1 MWNKLSI
8 LILRK
13 RLAFI
18 VVLSLATAIMVLGA
32 LKIQLS
38 FEFARI
44 LPTTDPAYKTYEAFK
59 DRFGEDGNVLVI
71 GFEDPRMF
79 ELKKFQGWYDLSEQI
94 KKIDGVK
101 EVLSLASLYNIE
113 RNDSLQRFEF
123 KQILTSRPEDQQTV
137 DSIARIIKS
146 LPFYEGLAYSKD
158 TSTTLMAVTFERKDL
173 NSSHRLQMVKD
184 IKEAAEKFGAANNI
198 QMHYSGMPY
207 IRTEYMNKV
216 SGETK
221 MFLALAVLVTGII
234 LYLFFRSI
242 TSVLLSLG
250 VVLIGVVW
258 ALGTMGF
265 LDYRITVLSGM
276 IPPLI
281 IIIGVPNCIFL
292 INKYHQEYLIH
303 KNKVKA
309 LSRMIQ
315 TVGLSLFL
323 ANVTTAIG
331 FGVFYF
337 TNSSLLVEF
346 GVVAAINV
354 MVTYAITLILIPI
367 VLSFMPEP
375 QTKQISHLEGKR
387 INKVLGF
394 IDRIVH
400 NHRPAI
406 YITITVISLISVY
419 GMLKINIIGFVVDDL
434 PKRDPIY
441 EDLHFFESR
450 FNGVLPFEI
459 LVDTKKRGGVFADDG
474 RVLYRINN
482 LQKEIAKYEEFSK
495 PLSVVEGTKFFY
507 QAYRNGREKFYI
519 LPGALE
525 LKKLTDYLPKEGRTN
540 NRLSSFVDT
549 SNRFTRVSYQVKD
562 VGSVRMKELIN
573 ELNPKIDSIFGDEYD
588 VTITGHS
595 PMFLK
600 SNDYLFKNL
609 FESLLIEIV
618 LITIVGMLLFRSI
631 KIIILSKLPCLI
643 PLLITAGLMGFF
655 DIHFKPSTILI
666 FTIAFGISSDGTIYF
681 LTKYRHELKKNKL
694 PVKEAISATIFD
706 TGVSMVYTAVI
717 LFCGFAI
724 FAGSSFGGTIALGV
738 LVSITLLVS
747 MCTNLILL
755 PSILLSLDRTIS
767 KREML
772 EEPVFDIDESVE
784 GEEESGR
791 NGK

>member
-1 MWNKLSI
+1 MWDKLSF

-13 RLAFI
+13 RMTFV
-18 VVLSLATAIMVLGA
+18 VVLTICTAVMIFGA
-32 LKIQLS
+32 LNIQLS

-44 LPTTDPAYKTYEAFK
+44 LPKTDPAYKTYEAFK

-71 GFEDPRMF
+71 GFEDPDMF
-79 ELKKFQGWYDLSEQI
+79 RLQKFQGWYDLSMDI

-101 EVLSLASLYNIE
+101 EVLSLANLYSIE
-113 RNDSLQRFEF
+113 RNDSLQKFEF
-123 KQILTSRPEDQQTV
+123 NPIVQSRPEDQATV
-137 DSIARIIKS
+137 DSIAKVIHS
-146 LPFYEGLAYSKD
+146 LPFYEGLAYSKE
-158 TSTTLMAVTFERKDL
+158 TNTTLMAVTFERKDL
-173 NSSHRLQMVKD
+173 NSSHRLNMVKE
-184 IKEAAEKFGAANNI
+184 IKEAAEKFGSTHNLK
-198 QMHYSGMPY
+198 MHYSGMPF

-216 SGETK
+216 AGETK
-221 MFLALAVLVTGII
+221 LFLLLAVIVTGLI
-234 LYLFFRSI
+234 LYMFFRSLS
-242 TSVLLSLG
+242 SVALSLG

-258 ALGTMGF
+258 SLGTMGF

-281 IIIGVPNCIFL
+281 IIIGIPNCIFL
-292 INKYHQEYLIH
+292 INKYHHEYLIH
-303 KNKVKA
+303 KNKGKA
-309 LSRMIQ
+309 LSRTIQ

-323 ANVTTAIG
+323 ANITTAIG

-354 MVTYAITLILIPI
+354 MATYVITLILIPI
-367 VLSFMPEP
+367 VLSFMPAPKE
-375 QTKQISHLEGKR
+375 KQISHLEGKR
-387 INKVLGF
+387 INKALSF
-394 IDRIVH
+394 INHIVH
-400 NHRPAI
+400 NHRKAI
-406 YITITVISLISVY
+406 YGIITVIVVISTY
-419 GMLKINIIGFVVDDL
+419 GMMKINIIGYVVDDL
-434 PKRDPIY
+434 PKKDPIY
-441 EDLHFFESR
+441 EDLHFFETR

-474 RVLYRINN
+474 KLLYKINN
-482 LQKEIAKYEEFSK
+482 LQKTMAQYEEFSK

-507 QAYRNGREKFYI
+507 QGFKDGKRKFYI

-525 LKKLTDYLPKEGRTN
+525 LKKMIDYLPQNGKNN
-540 NRLSSFVDT
+540 NRLSSFVDS

-588 VTITGHS
+588 VSITGHS

-609 FESLLIEIV
+609 FESLFIEII
-618 LITIVGMLLFRSI
+618 LITVVGMVLFRSI

-655 DIHFKPSTILI
+655 DINFKPSTILI

-681 LTKYRHELKKNKL
+681 LTKYRHELKKKKMS
-694 PVKEAISATIFD
+694 VSDAITNTIFD
-706 TGVSMVYTAVI
+706 TGVSMIYSALI

-724 FAGSSFGGTIALGV
+724 FAGSSFGGTIALGI

-755 PSILLSLDRTIS
+755 PSILLSLNRSIS
-767 KREML
+767 KKEML
-772 EEPVFDIDESVE
+772 EEPIFDIEESVE
-784 GEEESGR
+784 DDTKPNTQG
-791 NGK
+791 